1 MSEHPEHSQ
10 PPADATAT
18 ATAASTRN
26 ERGGR
31 GRGGPEPEAIVFFG
45 TTWLARDAG
54 YAARRVAVAL
64 GSLTTAVAACFVL
77 RFAYEGLEIAKVGS
91 FVGLLLV
98 VMLAVCSAI
107 AFRRTWDGFTRRPA
121 DPAHEESLRS
131 VKAIGFMGSLIAYFL
146 RSLAEAP
153 GEGLRRK
160 EYETALAQ
168 YERRRTA
175 RAGNPAARAAAKE
188 KGKGRNKG
196 GNKGGNP
203 QRA

>member
-1 MSEHPEHSQ
+1 MSDHPEHTQ
-10 PPADATAT
+10 RVERPEDATAT
-18 ATAASTRN
+18 TSAPPPARKA
-26 ERGGR
+26 GGER
-31 GRGGPEPEAIVFFG
+31 GRGGPEPETIPFFG
-45 TTWLARDAG
+45 TTWLARDGG
-54 YAARRVAVAL
+54 YPARRAAVAA

-98 VMLAVCSAI
+98 VMFSVCSAI

-121 DPAHEESLRS
+121 DPAREESLRS
-131 VKAIGFMGSLIAYFL
+131 VKAIGFMGALIAYFL

-175 RAGNPAARAAAKE
+175 RAGNPAART
-188 KGKGRNKG
+188 KGRKPKRG
-196 GNKGGNP
+196 
-203 QRA
+203 